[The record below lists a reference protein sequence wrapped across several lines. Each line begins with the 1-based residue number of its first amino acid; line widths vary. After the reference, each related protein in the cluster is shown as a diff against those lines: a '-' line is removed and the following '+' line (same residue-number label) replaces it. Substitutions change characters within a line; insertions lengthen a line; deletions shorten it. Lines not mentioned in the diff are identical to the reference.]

1 MIRRRRSSTVFV
13 WLALAGLLALPAL
26 ACGRTAE
33 VPTPTAAVVEPPPTA
48 VIVQPTAVSSPST
61 LTEVVITEEDIE
73 EGARSTTLEGATIEG
88 LEVEFGQDRMTLR
101 AAQLSFGVLSL
112 RDVVVEGTL
121 RAEGGVPVFEATR
134 IEPSGLAANFIP
146 PLINQFLGMLAN
158 AWYVEDV
165 RVEPGQ
171 LVLLVQP
178 T

>member
-1 MIRRRRSSTVFV
+1 MIRRRRSSTVLV

-33 VPTPTAAVVEPPPTA
+33 VPTPAAVVVEPPPTS
-48 VIVQPTAVSSPST
+48 VVVQPTAVSS

-146 PLINQFLGMLAN
+146 PLINQFLGTLAN
-158 AWYVEDV
+158 DWYVEDV

-171 LVLLVQP
+171 LVLLVRP